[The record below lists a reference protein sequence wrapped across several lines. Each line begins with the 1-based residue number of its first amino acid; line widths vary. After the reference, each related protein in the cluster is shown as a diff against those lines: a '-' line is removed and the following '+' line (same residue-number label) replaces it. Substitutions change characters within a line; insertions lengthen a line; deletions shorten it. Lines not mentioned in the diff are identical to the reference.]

1 MHRPSHLRMKPRPLK
16 TTRPTA
22 EPTVTEDR
30 TKKRKKKYT
39 TQRLTYGNFSHHQH
53 DQDFRTINHHGHHA
67 KCRPQK
73 QHILRADEY
82 VKKCLV
88 CWKERL
94 HAARTFSRSRES
106 HGWHTL
112 ISKCDTCTLFDHHT
126 SGLYNKDTC
135 HNVTIPPASSCCI
148 PGLPSC
154 QPNFSYSH
162 HDRSTHAKDVLLVHG
177 KSCSSIDY
185 TGWKFPR
192 ERCSFCD

>member
-1 MHRPSHLRMKPRPLK
+1 MFADSTTNTAMCRCSLLFCFFSSSVQIPLDGCPEIHMHRPSHLRMKPRPLK

-30 TKKRKKKYT
+30 TKKEKN
-39 TQRLTYGNFSHHQH
+39 TQRRDSHTGTSVIHQH

-94 HAARTFSRSRES
+94 HAARTFSRSRNPM
-106 HGWHTL
+106 GGTPYL
-112 ISKCDTCTLFDHHT
+112 
-126 SGLYNKDTC
+126 
-135 HNVTIPPASSCCI
+135 
-148 PGLPSC
+148 
-154 QPNFSYSH
+154 QM
-162 HDRSTHAKDVLLVHG
+162 
-177 KSCSSIDY
+177 
-185 TGWKFPR
+185 
-192 ERCSFCD
+192 